1 MNKLNLINL
10 YLSLANI
17 IILGQGCSIGW
28 TSPSLPILQS
38 NRSPLTNG
46 ALSTAEA
53 SWVGSM
59 SSIGAA
65 LGTIFFGLITQRIGS
80 KNAMILCAI
89 PLTIFWL
96 TVMYSNYV
104 WQLYI
109 GRLLSGLT
117 GGAFVCIQ
125 LFLAD
130 ISDEK

>member
-1 MNKLNLINL
+1 MF
-10 YLSLANI
+10 YLFLANI
-17 IILGQGCSIGW
+17 IILGQGCAIGW

-38 NRSPLTNG
+38 DKSPLANG
-46 ALSTAEA
+46 ALSTSEA

-65 LGTIFFGLITQRIGS
+65 LGTICVGLITQRIGS
-80 KNAMILCAI
+80 KNAMILCAV
-89 PLTIFWL
+89 PLTVFWL
-96 TVMYSNYV
+96 TVMYSQYA

-130 ISDEK
+130 ISDDKLV